1 MIEVGALAP
10 EFTGTTAEGAPF
22 SLSSTRGRPLVLY
35 FYPKASTAGCTREA
49 REFTGVYDDLQRQGV
64 AVVGVSVDS
73 VGAQKRFADNCGIPF
88 PLIAD
93 SDKAI
98 ARKYGVLGILGIAR
112 RVTFLVD
119 ATGHVAEVVEGILPG
134 QHVQAARNRFGLP
147 PK

>member
-10 EFTGTTAEGAPF
+10 EFIGTTAEGAPF

-49 REFTGVYDDLQRQGV
+49 REFTSVYDDLQREGV
-64 AVVGVSVDS
+64 DVVGVSVDT
-73 VGAQKRFADNCGIPF
+73 VGAQKRFAENCGIPF

-98 ARKYGVLGILGIAR
+98 ARMYGVLGILGVAR
-112 RVTFLVD
+112 RVTFLID
-119 ATGHVAEVVEGILPG
+119 ATGRVSEVVEGILPG
-134 QHVQAARNRFGLP
+134 QHVQAARSRFGIP